1 MVSTW
6 AGSRCCRTLSC
17 CAFMIYTVKVC
28 SARNEVDQLDGI
40 ERIGLRYI
48 DEIRIP
54 NTDSPKWIEY
64 IEPSLLGPKVKVHDG
79 LSLNQWQGMSAYGPS
94 QGRSLVMRHATG
106 EGFAVDPNAELKR
119 NAPVDP
125 GKFFLLDLDSF
136 WLPETGIPVFE
147 TDRVSELIET
157 LHEPVREMF
166 EQCITD
172 RLRNEVLR

>member
-1 MVSTW
+1 
-6 AGSRCCRTLSC
+6 
-17 CAFMIYTVKVC
+17 
-28 SARNEVDQLDGI
+28 
-40 ERIGLRYI
+40 
-48 DEIRIP
+48 
-54 NTDSPKWIEY
+54 
-64 IEPSLLGPKVKVHDG
+64 
-79 LSLNQWQGMSAYGPS
+79 
-94 QGRSLVMRHATG
+94 MRHATG